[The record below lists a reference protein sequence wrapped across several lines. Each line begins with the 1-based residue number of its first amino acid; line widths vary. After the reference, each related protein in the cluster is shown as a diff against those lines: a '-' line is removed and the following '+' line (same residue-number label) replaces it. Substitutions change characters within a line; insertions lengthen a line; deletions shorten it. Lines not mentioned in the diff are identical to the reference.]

1 MGTNQAELID
11 TGEKR
16 GGLGRRLMPSQRRAE
31 LVSTFQRSGLT
42 QAEFARREGLV
53 YSTFAGWVHRSSARK
68 QSQGADAPVRFAEV
82 NLPTLAGLGASLEVR
97 LPDGTVLRGNRAG
110 ELAELVRA
118 LRA

>member
-16 GGLGRRLMPSQRRAE
+16 GGRGRRLVTAQQRME
-31 LVSTFQRSGLT
+31 LVEAYQRSGLT
-42 QAEFARREGLV
+42 QAAFARREGV
-53 YSTFAGWVHRSSARK
+53 IYSTFAGWVHRSSARK
-68 QSQGADAPVRFAEV
+68 PRQGTDAPVRFAEV
-82 NLPTLAGLGASLEVR
+82 NLSAVTGLGAALEVR
-97 LPDGTVLRGNRAG
+97 LPDGTVLRGSRAA